1 MGRVNSELRKVDDAT
16 EDCASAVKLDDTC
29 TKAYLRRTQGHVDT
43 EQYEE
48 AVPEHAKE
56 YQMEKTKEHR
66 RLLKSTQLQLKKSE
80 RQDYYTLQG
89 VDTKMLLRMRSRKL
103 IK

>member
-16 EDCASAVKLDDTC
+16 EDCASDTC

-66 RLLKSTQLQLKKSE
+66 
-80 RQDYYTLQG
+80 
-89 VDTKMLLRMRSRKL
+89 
-103 IK
+103 